1 MDQQTFEGALEYLRT
16 TDYAK
21 IIVKELASRREAV
34 LTGMGEAENEREVWK
49 AVGRID
55 ALDGRAHEILGEE

>member
-1 MDQQTFEGALEYLRT
+1 MDPQTFEGALEYLRT

-34 LTGMGEAENEREVWK
+34 LTGMGEA
-49 AVGRID
+49 
-55 ALDGRAHEILGEE
+55 